1 MPKEDTQFKKGH
13 TKSGGRKKGVR
24 NKLTNAYLKLLHG
37 ALDER
42 GSEALE
48 KTIDTRPD
56 VLLKL
61 IGALVPKDLDLKLS
75 GDVTVQIVNY
85 SDEDDPDK
93 TEDD

>member
-1 MPKEDTQFKKGH
+1 MLTAH
-13 TKSGGRKKGVR
+13 T
-24 NKLTNAYLKLLHG
+24 
-37 ALDER
+37 
-42 GSEALE
+42 EALE